1 MKVVLFCGGLGT
13 RLREYSD
20 VTPKPLVPIGD
31 RPIIW
36 HLMKYYAHYGHTE
49 FVLCLGHK
57 GAAIKQYFMQYQEWA
72 SNDFRMRG
80 NGREIELFNTDLDD
94 WSITFVD
101 TGGASNIGER
111 LMAVRPYVEKEQAF
125 LANYTDGLSDI
136 PLDQQMKKFAQS
148 DAIASFV
155 AVRPPHS
162 FHSIQCDPHGYVTD
176 IRDAHTA
183 DIWINGGFFIMR
195 PSVFDY
201 IQAGE
206 ELVERPFSRMASE
219 RRLLGYRHEG
229 FWACMD
235 TFKDKKMFDAR
246 HESGDRPWEVW
257 NRTPIEAADV
267 GLLTAAVT
275 R

>member
-13 RLREYSD
+13 RLREYSET
-20 VTPKPLVPIGD
+20 TPKPLVPIGD

-36 HLMKYYAHYGHTE
+36 HLMKYYAYYGHTN
-49 FVLCLGHK
+49 FILCLGFK
-57 GAAIKQYFMQYQEWA
+57 GAMIKEYFMHYKEWA

-101 TGGASNIGER
+101 TGCSSNIGER
-111 LMAVRPYVEKEQAF
+111 LQAIRPFVKEDDMF

-136 PLDQQMKKFAQS
+136 PLDQQVQEFTDSNA
-148 DAIASFV
+148 AASFV
-155 AVRPPHS
+155 TVRPPHS
-162 FHSIQCDPHGYVTD
+162 FHSVHCDRQGYVTD
-176 IRDAHTA
+176 IGDAA
-183 DIWINGGFFIMR
+183 SSDVWINGGFFVMR

-201 IQAGE
+201 MRAGE
-206 ELVERPFSRMASE
+206 ELLERPFMRMASE
-219 RRLLGYRHEG
+219 RKLLSHRHEG

-246 HESGDRPWEVW
+246 HESGDRPWEIW
-257 NRTPIEAADV
+257 NQKTVEQRTRLGSVAGI
-267 GLLTAAVT
+267 
-275 R
+275 